1 MKVDLLDTLLAILMD
16 NSSDASLVV
25 SMAKQKVTQ

>member
-16 NSSDASLVV
+16 NLSDASLVV
-25 SMAKQKVTQ
+25 WMAKQKVTQ